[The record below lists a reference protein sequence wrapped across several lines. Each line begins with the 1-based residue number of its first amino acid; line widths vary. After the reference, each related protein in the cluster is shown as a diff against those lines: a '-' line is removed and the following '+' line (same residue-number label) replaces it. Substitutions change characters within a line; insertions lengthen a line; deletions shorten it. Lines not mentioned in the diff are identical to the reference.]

1 MWLIPQPAIA
11 ASVASARSW
20 LIPPSAAAPKMTRV
34 EAWPVDPNWAV
45 GSMVRPYDYRHAVAR
60 NVAEMLAMMRAGSK
74 VELSG
79 HRTDE
84 TFGWTKEAAKAAL
97 VEELAAVSDL
107 QTRLFAEGRRA
118 LLVVLQ
124 AMDAGGKDGT
134 IRTVMTGVNPAGVEV
149 ASFGVPSEEELAHDY
164 LWRIHQRLPARGTI
178 GVFNRSH
185 YEDVLVVRVHG
196 LVPKATWQRRY
207 RQIRSFEEMLVAE
220 GTSVVKLFLHVSKD
234 EQRARMQDR
243 IDDPDERWKFRKGDL
258 DDRARW
264 DDYMAAFRDALRK
277 TSTDDAPW
285 YVVPAD
291 RKWARNLAVARI
303 LRHHLELLDPQ
314 YPEPEEDI
322 AGLVVT

>member
-1 MWLIPQPAIA
+1 MI
-11 ASVASARSW
+11 
-20 LIPPSAAAPKMTRV
+20 
-34 EAWPVDPNWAV
+34 
-45 GSMVRPYDYRHAVAR
+45 RPYDYRHGVASR
-60 NVAEMLAMMRAGSK
+60 LGRQEMLRRMRAGSK
-74 VELSG
+74 LDLDD

-84 TFGWTKEAAKAAL
+84 TFGWTKDAAHAELA
-97 VEELAAVSDL
+97 EELAALSGL
-107 QTRLFAEGRRA
+107 QTRLFAEGSRA

-134 IRTVMTGVNPAGVEV
+134 IRTVMTGVNPAGVKV
-149 ASFGVPSEEELAHDY
+149 VSFGVPSEEELAHDF

-207 RQIRSFEEMLVAE
+207 RQIREFEQLLVAE
-220 GTSVVKLFLHVSKD
+220 GTAVVKLFLHVSKE
-234 EQRARMQDR
+234 EQRARLQDR

-258 DDRARW
+258 DDRAMW

-303 LRHHLELLDPQ
+303 LRHHVEALDPR
-314 YPEPEEDI
+314 YPDPEEGLE
-322 AGLVVT
+322 GLVVT